1 MRKVRGYDPEDAAR
15 SEVAY
20 LAVDRGPYRVRLARE
35 GDTIRPLGLGGTK
48 MVMRAMMDRK
58 VPRDLRGRT
67 PVVVDGSGKV
77 AWIFLGET
85 GEEFK
90 VDAGAGQEALRVE
103 VERIP

>member
-1 MRKVRGYDPEDAAR
+1 
-15 SEVAY
+15 
-20 LAVDRGPYRVRLARE
+20 
-35 GDTIRPLGLGGTK
+35 
-48 MVMRAMMDRK
+48 MMDRR

-67 PVVVDGSGKV
+67 PVVVDSSGKV

-90 VDAGAGQEALRVE
+90 VDAGTGREALRLE